1 MNEWMNNNMPFIYL
15 ASLVLELNQ
24 DIILDVT
31 TANK

>member
-1 MNEWMNNNMPFIYL
+1 MPFIYL